1 MSCEHDDL
9 EDDGWECPTC
19 LRPMPAEIDYEC
31 GTCESMASQHLRVT
45 TLCKLLRETQ
55 RRESCLI
62 VENNRIKSQLGDAKA
77 TADLWIQK
85 AKEAE
90 QAAADLKAE
99 LEDTR
104 REWKAELEEQARLLG
119 MSAERECDLR
129 GKLDRERALADRLAA
144 LLQRNRDLYG
154 GQQVDPQCGCW
165 ECEYLGPIDDALNA
179 WKEARSE

>member
-1 MSCEHDDL
+1 MNMHYPDPQDL

-19 LRPMPAEIDYEC
+19 LRPMADEHDYEC
-31 GTCESMASQHLRVT
+31 GTCEAKASEHLRVT

-85 AKEAE
+85 AKQADE
-90 QAAADLKAE
+90 AAADLKAE
-99 LEDTR
+99 LADTR

-129 GKLDRERALADRLAA
+129 GKLDRERAIADRLAESLSVFDYRSADYMHSTSTDVDEAIAA
-144 LLQRNRDLYG
+144 L
-154 GQQVDPQCGCW
+154 
-165 ECEYLGPIDDALNA
+165 AA